1 MRGGGEGGK
10 VGGVRFLG
18 FKAVARNVIMQNNNN
33 ASHYEIKFR
42 IPAVSKLK
50 IQVIADPPSLSLACA
65 WLCVCVCCHMT
76 ASG

>member
-1 MRGGGEGGK
+1 MRGEGRGEGGK

-50 IQVIADPPSLSLACA
+50 IQVIADPPLPFLGMCMAV
-65 WLCVCVCCHMT
+65 CVCVCVAT
-76 ASG
+76 

>member
-1 MRGGGEGGK
+1 MRGEGRGEGGK

-50 IQVIADPPSLSLACA
+50 IQVIADPPPPLP
-65 WLCVCVCCHMT
+65 WHVHGCVCVCVAT
-76 ASG
+76 